1 MRAPTLFFTSLVSL
15 GSLAACRRGAPDAP
29 APRFLV
35 GVSPSAEFT
44 AIGASFY
51 ASQDL
56 AYRDRACLG
65 LRLRDGREP
74 ASLEAGRV
82 EAFIVGGAVLGHADR
97 RAEGTYQAAV
107 RAVLPAGAAVSASI
121 AGSPGVPAHT
131 FHTPAHVPRP
141 VRMTAPSRGFALT
154 RDQPLTVR
162 WEGGDSSDVMIVV
175 QVTRGAEAR
184 GEGWMLT
191 CVVPRAEGAFTIPAA
206 AMASRY
212 IPSGADT
219 VTVVAT
225 ADDRVREGD
234 YAVDVTP
241 VGRDDDLV
249 SGSVR

>member
-1 MRAPTLFFTSLVSL
+1 MRTPSLPFAAL
-15 GSLAACRRGAPDAP
+15 LALASCRRKTDDAP

-35 GVSPSAEFT
+35 GVSTSPEFT
-44 AIGASFY
+44 AIGGSFY
-51 ASQDL
+51 AAQDI

-82 EAFIVGGAVLGHADR
+82 EAFVVGGAVLGHADR
-97 RAEGTYQAAV
+97 RADGTYQAAV
-107 RAVLPAGAAVSASI
+107 RAVLPAGTAVSARA
-121 AGSPGVPAHT
+121 AGSNAVPAHT
-131 FHTPAHVPRP
+131 FHTPARVPHP
-141 VRMTAPSRGFALT
+141 VRMTAPARGFALT
-154 RDQPLTVR
+154 RGQPLTVR

-175 QVTRGAEAR
+175 QVTRGAEGR

-191 CVVPRAEGAFTIPAA
+191 CVVPRAEGSFAVPAA
-206 AMASRY
+206 ALAARF
-212 IPSGADT
+212 IPEGADT

-225 ADDRVREGD
+225 ADERVREGE

-241 VGRDDDLV
+241 VGSDDDLV